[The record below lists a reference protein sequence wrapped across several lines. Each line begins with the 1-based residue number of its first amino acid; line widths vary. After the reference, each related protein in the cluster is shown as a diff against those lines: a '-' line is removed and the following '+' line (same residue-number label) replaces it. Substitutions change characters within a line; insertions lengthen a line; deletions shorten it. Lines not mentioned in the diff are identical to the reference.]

1 MPTHG
6 PRGNPHNLPGKPGY
20 RPRGRRPLAAEEK
33 REKEILTPSGRKNA
47 LIGRVAKRAVQVI
60 LDELEKPVRVAGAA
74 ARVAESGAGAAA
86 RGAAR
91 VGARG
96 GAGAAARGAAR
107 VGARGV
113 SRPPMPARRAPARR
127 VRDTTTDPFERFA
140 PITRTIKP
148 RAGYGSSRKRK

>member
-96 GAGAAARGAAR
+96 
-107 VGARGV
+107 V
-113 SRPPMPARRAPARR
+113 SSPPMPARRAPARRAPARR